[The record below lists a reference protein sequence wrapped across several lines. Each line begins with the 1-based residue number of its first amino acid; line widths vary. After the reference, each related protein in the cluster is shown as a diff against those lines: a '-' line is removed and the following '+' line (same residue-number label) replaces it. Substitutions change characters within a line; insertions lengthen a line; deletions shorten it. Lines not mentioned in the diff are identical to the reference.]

1 MPSLIHRSLAE
12 LPWSAAAAKWPS
24 DWRSWPRVP
33 WWRGENAIP
42 LVYAMKTMG
51 KMRILPSE
59 SDWNGARIISHW
71 WFGCWFHVYREYS
84 IATWSKLTH
93 MFWRGWNRQP
103 VNTPKT
109 MEPQGKRYTT
119 ESGVLGWCLCGGR
132 DHCSEVGTFE
142 TPYFFSYNPFKVVSP
157 LFHGN
162 DLSLPTIQSLGLKQV
177 LTVRSVP
184 HFVHLW
190 WLSQLSPIMWVCLKI
205 GTPWYPQFQKD
216 SHHFA
221 NLNSNSRARPIF
233 EQSETLWKTQRIPT
247 SGFSCRFS
255 YQCCRNPC
263 ALHVV
268 DRHVSVARCSSP
280 TPGPSWLRP
289 PG

>member
-1 MPSLIHRSLAE
+1 
-12 LPWSAAAAKWPS
+12 
-24 DWRSWPRVP
+24 
-33 WWRGENAIP
+33 
-42 LVYAMKTMG
+42 
-51 KMRILPSE
+51 
-59 SDWNGARIISHW
+59 
-71 WFGCWFHVYREYS
+71 
-84 IATWSKLTH
+84 
-93 MFWRGWNRQP
+93 
-103 VNTPKT
+103 

-142 TPYFFSYNPFKVVSP
+142 TLYFFSYNPFKVVSP

-177 LTVRSVP
+177 GTHSSFSTPFCPSLMIKPIKPHNVGLPENRYPMVP
-184 HFVHLW
+184 PIPKGF
-190 WLSQLSPIMWVCLKI
+190 SPF
-205 GTPWYPQFQKD
+205 P
-216 SHHFA
+216 
-221 NLNSNSRARPIF
+221 NLNSNSRVHPIF

-255 YQCCRNPC
+255 YQCCRNPW
-263 ALHVV
+263 AVHVV